1 MQAIMAFK
9 SMGIEVFMMTGD
21 NKPTALAIAKRI
33 GIEVGNVWA
42 NMSPK
47 GKASVIT
54 EMIEQED
61 GVAMV
66 RTIFPFEC
74 RACELTMFFYR

>member
-1 MQAIMAFK
+1 
-9 SMGIEVFMMTGD
+9 MMTGD
-21 NKPTALAIAKRI
+21 NKPTALAIAKRV
-33 GIEVGNVWA
+33 GIEAGNVWA
-42 NMSPK
+42 DMSPK

-66 RTIFPFEC
+66 RNTLPFGY
-74 RACELTMFFYR
+74 RVSELTISSIGWRRNQ